1 LEIFKGIPKK
11 FRTQEKKFEK
21 NGSVL
26 LVFNRRVDQP
36 KLEILNDEVNNKDKI
51 VRFPKTSDSASI
63 FLPSLK
69 IDSLKLILSEND
81 APLDTILVRKG
92 NVKIDQTIEPIFSP
106 NNGKVDRITHLQ
118 VSAITPIK
126 SIEDRKST
134 RLNSSHVKISY
145 A

>member
-1 LEIFKGIPKK
+1 
-11 FRTQEKKFEK
+11 
-21 NGSVL
+21 
-26 LVFNRRVDQP
+26 
-36 KLEILNDEVNNKDKI
+36 KDKI
-51 VRFPKTSDSASI
+51 VRFSKTSDSASI
-63 FLPSLK
+63 FLPNLK

-126 SIEDRKST
+126 SIDKTKVKFKEDSLLRTNYQLAVDSA
-134 RLNSSHVKISY
+134 NSN
-145 A
+145 